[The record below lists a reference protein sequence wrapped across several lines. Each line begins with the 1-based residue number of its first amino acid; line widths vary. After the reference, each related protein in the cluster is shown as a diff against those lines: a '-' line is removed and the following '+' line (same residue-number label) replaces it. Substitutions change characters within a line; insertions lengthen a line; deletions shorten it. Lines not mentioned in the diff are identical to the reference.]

1 LKLTRST
8 GSRFILAGVGL
19 CTLGVV
25 YFFLLDRLLFSGI
38 RFSPI
43 FRFLLT
49 TYDFET
55 AWLALA
61 VCIFAAFWN
70 HSAPILRLV
79 DFLGNHPLLLASASI
94 FMLSL
99 GALLVYHDYPLSMDE
114 YAGVFQSKIFA
125 RGNIFTQLPAGLQ
138 DWLIVRGF
146 NGSFLT
152 ASSQNGRAIEQ
163 YWPGFAL
170 LLAPFQFFSVPW
182 LCNASISG
190 LAIYLI
196 YWITKEITSDLRAA
210 GWAMLFALASGAF
223 VANGLSY
230 YSMQAHLAANLLF
243 VALLIK
249 HSRYAALGAGLVGSL
264 ALILHN
270 PVPHALFALPWIA
283 ATALQRDRRQ
293 YLLPLIVGY
302 LPGLAVGLEWLTF
315 RSDIGSGNHELV
327 TLSAAS
333 EGVFSWPDAAIMNM
347 RVAALV
353 KMWIWAAPC
362 LFLFA
367 LRGFARYRAD
377 LRVRLLASSATLTFV
392 GYLFVKFDQ
401 GHGWGYRYFH
411 SAWGVVP
418 ILAACAM
425 TERSASNTKLVTFA
439 GATATLGL
447 LIIVPFQLNQIERVI
462 SAHLA
467 QLGPPLRPGN
477 NIYFVHPLNGFYVS
491 DMVQFDPFLR
501 DRDLLLVSHGA
512 ELDNQLILQNWPNAV
527 IISSTRA
534 ADQWYLG
541 PEDRRITI
549 PGGAGQRQFVIAH
562 IPR

>member
-1 LKLTRST
+1 LQFTRST
-8 GSRFILAGVGL
+8 GTRLILAGVGL
-19 CTLGVV
+19 CALGVA
-25 YFFLLDRLLFSGI
+25 YFYLLDRLLFSGM
-38 RFSPI
+38 RFSLI

-55 AWLALA
+55 AWLVLA

-70 HSAPILRLV
+70 RSAPILRLV
-79 DFLGNHPLLLASASI
+79 DFLGKHPLWLASASI
-94 FMLSL
+94 LMLAL
-99 GALLVYHDYPLSMDE
+99 GSLLVYHDYPLSMDE

-125 RGNIFTQLPAGLQ
+125 RGNIFTQIPAGLR

-152 ASSQNGRAIEQ
+152 ASLQDGRTIEQ

-170 LLAPFQFFSVPW
+170 LLAPFQFFRVQW

-190 LAIYLI
+190 LAVYLI
-196 YWITKEITSDLRAA
+196 CWITKEITSDLRAA

-243 VALLIK
+243 AALLIRP
-249 HSRYAALGAGLVGSL
+249 SRYAALGAGLVGSL

-270 PVPHALFALPWIA
+270 PVPHALFAAPWIA
-283 ATALQRDRRQ
+283 VTAIQRNQRQ
-293 YLLPLIVGY
+293 YLLPLMLGY
-302 LPGLAVGLEWLTF
+302 VPGLAIGLEWLTF
-315 RSDIGSGNHELV
+315 RSDIGSGNHELA

-333 EGVFSWPDAAIMNM
+333 EGVFSWPVAALINM

-353 KMWIWAAPC
+353 KMWVWAAPC

-367 LRGFARYRAD
+367 LCGFARYRGD
-377 LRVRLLASSATLTFV
+377 LRVRLLASSAILTFV

-418 ILAACAM
+418 ILAGCAM
-425 TERSASNTKLVTFA
+425 TERSAANTKLVAFA
-439 GATATLGL
+439 GATAILSL
-447 LIIVPFQLNQIERVI
+447 LIIVPFQLSQIERVI

-467 QLGPPLRPGN
+467 QLSPPLRPGN
-477 NIYFVHPLNGFYVS
+477 NIYFVHPLSGFYVA

-501 DRDLLLVSHGA
+501 NRDLLLVSHGA
-512 ELDNQLILQNWPNAV
+512 ELDDQLVLQNWPNAV
-527 IISSTRA
+527 KISSTQA

-541 PEDRRITI
+541 PEDRRIFI
-549 PGGAGQRQFVIAH
+549 PGGAGQRQFVITH